1 MADTGAVMQGTKQPV
16 DSGILSDSALELA
29 GAVSTLVQGVEHL
42 RHRIAESEGLSRT
55 EFRAIARVGEFRQ
68 LTPKALAQSL
78 ELTNGA
84 VTAVTDRLVASRL
97 MERVPHPD
105 DRRSVLLQLT
115 PLGGQIISRIS
126 DVYRAAI
133 ADATSTESSRMMSQI
148 DGFLRRL
155 GCGLR
160 DARIPDAPVP
170 DSHA

>member
-1 MADTGAVMQGTKQPV
+1 MQKTIQPANGAIPP
-16 DSGILSDSALELA
+16 DSALELA

-42 RHRIAESEGLSRT
+42 RHRIAGSEGLSLT

-115 PLGGQIISRIS
+115 PIGGHIIARVS

-133 ADATSTESSRMMSQI
+133 ADVTSTESIRMIGQI

-155 GCGLR
+155 GRGLR
-160 DARIPDAPVP
+160 DARIPDSPVP

>member
-1 MADTGAVMQGTKQPV
+1 MRGKKP
-16 DSGILSDSALELA
+16 IDSAIGSDLVLELA

-55 EFRAIARVGEFRQ
+55 EFRAVARVGEFRQ

-84 VTAVTDRLVASRL
+84 VTAVTDRLVASGL

-115 PLGGQIISRIS
+115 PLGGQIIARVS
-126 DVYRAAI
+126 DLYRATI
-133 ADATSTESSRMMSQI
+133 ADVTSIESTQMLSEV
-148 DGFLRRL
+148 DDFLRRL
-155 GCGLR
+155 GHGLR
-160 DARIPDAPVP
+160 DARLPVNP
-170 DSHA
+170 EPSSHP